1 MSLWGA
7 VMGQAHI
14 VKHAAGWLEGGL
26 CASFEKFIIDIDML
40 QMMAETLKPLQ
51 VDESTLALD
60 AIVEAGHGGHF
71 FGTAHTMANYKTAF
85 YEPLV
90 SDWSNFE
97 TWQENGEQ
105 TAYQRANRIYRQSLK
120 DYEEPEI
127 DSSIRE
133 SLEQYVHERRR
144 EVELARIP
152 HQGAK

>member
-7 VMGQAHI
+7 VMGGAHI

-60 AIVEAGHGGHF
+60 AIVEAGHGGLF
-71 FGTAHTMANYKTAF
+71 FGTAHTMSNYTTEF

-97 TWQENGEQ
+97 TWAENGSQ
-105 TAYQRANRIYRQSLK
+105 TAYQRANRIYRETLER
-120 DYEEPEI
+120 YEEPEL
-127 DSSIRE
+127 DTTVRT
-133 SLEQYVHERRR
+133 SLEQFTNERRR
-144 EVELARIP
+144 ELELAR
-152 HQGAK
+152 